1 MTEIIVTCVL
11 QILAA
16 TVVFGLL
23 SRRYFARIISE
34 RRAKK
39 QTELEAQES
48 AREAAMEARMAADK
62 EILVSALSGRL
73 QAVNEANRGN
83 SNRAALV
90 ALAEIARR
98 VNQGENVPRQMVL
111 YTLSKLKG
119 TEDIIAAIERA
130 GA

>member
-1 MTEIIVTCVL
+1 MTEIVLTCIL
-11 QILAA
+11 QIVIGAI
-16 TVVFGLL
+16 VIGLL
-23 SRRYFARIISE
+23 SRRYFARIISD
-34 RRAKK
+34 RRAKR
-39 QTELEAQES
+39 Q
-48 AREAAMEARMAADK
+48 EAAAAITEAVTEARMTADK

-73 QAVNEANRGN
+73 RAVNEANRGN
-83 SNRAALV
+83 SDRTALV

-98 VNQGENVPRQMVL
+98 VNQGKDVPLPMVL